1 MVPNSSANFT
11 RALQPRRL
19 FTEGHAKL
27 PEIKWRQM
35 WKKSPLI
42 RFVDELDFKQIPVSV
57 KRKKKEEYPSR
68 LIRIDSNCDL
78 KRVESSS
85 ESSSGE
91 EDELEGEN
99 NSDQDQTSSSC
110 SESGEISKSG
120 EAREKGKPSATTSV
134 KKSSKK
140 RKASK
145 NILSEE
151 EVEELCERLESKR
164 LDLDYEI
171 ARKLESSPNLAFYP
185 SRAALKEA
193 ILGDKN
199 VLNEITDEFID
210 EFIGV
215 IHDVYHTKMTKKQFW
230 AIKMSRS
237 YHYTIIVNCV
247 IYVAIDLTFIKRWC
261 HRDVSEENGS
271 ILQLGD

>member
-1 MVPNSSANFT
+1 MAANV
-11 RALQPRRL
+11 
-19 FTEGHAKL
+19 
-27 PEIKWRQM
+27 
-35 WKKSPLI
+35 KKSPLI
-42 RFVDELDFKQIPVSV
+42 RFVDELDFKHILVSV
-57 KRKKKEEYPSR
+57 RRKKKEECPSG

-78 KRVESSS
+78 RRVESSS

-99 NSDQDQTSSSC
+99 NSDQGQTSSSC

-120 EAREKGKPSATTSV
+120 EALEKGKPRATTSV
-134 KKSSKK
+134 KKSFKR

-164 LDLDYEI
+164 DDLDCEI

-199 VLNEITDEFID
+199 VLNEIKDEFVD

-215 IHDVYHTKMTKKQFW
+215 IHDVYHTKMTAKDKKAVLLISWSSSWEFV
-230 AIKMSRS
+230 
-237 YHYTIIVNCV
+237 T
-247 IYVAIDLTFIKRWC
+247 
-261 HRDVSEENGS
+261 
-271 ILQLGD
+271 

>member
-1 MVPNSSANFT
+1 MAANV
-11 RALQPRRL
+11 
-19 FTEGHAKL
+19 
-27 PEIKWRQM
+27 
-35 WKKSPLI
+35 KKSPLI

-57 KRKKKEEYPSR
+57 KRKKKGECPSG
-68 LIRIDSNCDL
+68 LIIIDSNCEL
-78 KRVESSS
+78 KKVESSS

-110 SESGEISKSG
+110 SESGEISKSS
-120 EAREKGKPSATTSV
+120 EAREKRKPRATTSV

-145 NILSEE
+145 NILSSSEE

-164 LDLDYEI
+164 HDLDCEI

-193 ILGDKN
+193 ILRDKN
-199 VLNEITDEFID
+199 VLNEITDKFVD

-215 IHDVYHTKMTKKQFW
+215 IHDVYHTKMTATDKKVVLLISWSSSWEFV
-230 AIKMSRS
+230 
-237 YHYTIIVNCV
+237 T
-247 IYVAIDLTFIKRWC
+247 
-261 HRDVSEENGS
+261 
-271 ILQLGD
+271 